1 MDYNELQRIIAAT
14 DASYAAA
21 SAPQVGGGGML
32 ATSGPNTAGMQ
43 AAVAARES
51 AVQAY
56 QSGQQSQRASSDGGG
71 GGGGGGYSPPPPPPA
86 PLLPVF
92 VPITSSI
99 TAIKQAPIDTVVFNE
114 DTVSIQQ
121 LTELL
126 YEQIGGMELI
136 NIAREDTVSGQDV
149 IYSPIS
155 NISSIWGQFN
165 PNNVIAVGSSFDT
178 FFSRF
183 AIDLILRGMNI
194 PYFNEDG
201 DLIIEID
208 DVLSDEEIHYQ
219 IASSGTINEVDI

>member
-1 MDYNELQRIIAAT
+1 MAKYWVPAI
-14 DASYAAA
+14 S
-21 SAPQVGGGGML
+21 GMGIYIPGHW
-32 ATSGPNTAGMQ
+32 AGEDDPYVPSGPEVGVPRLPVPVPDTP
-43 AAVAARES
+43 S
-51 AVQAY
+51 P
-56 QSGQQSQRASSDGGG
+56 SGGG
-71 GGGGGGYSPPPPPPA
+71 GGGGSPAPPAPPPA
-86 PLLPVF
+86 PLLPTF
-92 VPITSSI
+92 IPITSSI

-155 NISSIWGQFN
+155 NIGSIWGQYN

-208 DVLSDEEIHYQ
+208 NVLGDEEIHYQ

>member
-1 MDYNELQRIIAAT
+1 MARQPPPRRDVIPANAGGGMVNVIVP
-14 DASYAAA
+14 
-21 SAPQVGGGGML
+21 APQPYVPPRPYVPSVPEVGVPRGHLGPDLPSGGSGEGGGG
-32 ATSGPNTAGMQ
+32 
-43 AAVAARES
+43 AAPA
-51 AVQAY
+51 
-56 QSGQQSQRASSDGGG
+56 
-71 GGGGGGYSPPPPPPA
+71 PPAPPPA

-99 TAIKQAPIDTVVFNE
+99 TSIKQAPIDTVVFNE

-155 NISSIWGQFN
+155 NIGSIWGQFN

>member
-1 MDYNELQRIIAAT
+1 M
-14 DASYAAA
+14 
-21 SAPQVGGGGML
+21 SAGGGPGYWIGGVMGIPR
-32 ATSGPNTAGMQ
+32 TWVSTGPSPSDAIINTPR
-43 AAVAARES
+43 VET
-51 AVQAY
+51 
-56 QSGQQSQRASSDGGG
+56 GQNIVTNNPAPSGGG
-71 GGGGGGYSPPPPPPA
+71 GGSPAPPAPPPA
-86 PLLPVF
+86 PLLPTF
-92 VPITSSI
+92 IPITSSI

-136 NIAREDTVSGQDV
+136 NISREDTVSGQDV

-155 NISSIWGQFN
+155 NIGSIWGQFN

>member
-1 MDYNELQRIIAAT
+1 MSAGGRSGTEDFK
-14 DASYAAA
+14 SYAD
-21 SAPQVGGGGML
+21 V
-32 ATSGPNTAGMQ
+32 Q
-43 AAVAARES
+43 AALDRENAEWRDGAPGQSAKGAAARNWWYEQQIISSSRVDSTS
-51 AVQAY
+51 AAP
-56 QSGQQSQRASSDGGG
+56 SGGG
-71 GGGGGGYSPPPPPPA
+71 GGSPAPPAPPPA
-86 PLLPVF
+86 PLLPTF

-155 NISSIWGQFN
+155 NIGSIWGQFN

>member
-1 MDYNELQRIIAAT
+1 MSAGGRSGTEDFK
-14 DASYAAA
+14 SYAD
-21 SAPQVGGGGML
+21 V
-32 ATSGPNTAGMQ
+32 Q
-43 AAVAARES
+43 AALDRENAAWRDGAPGQSAKGAAARNWWYE
-51 AVQAY
+51 
-56 QSGQQSQRASSDGGG
+56 QQIISSSRVDSTAAAPSGGG
-71 GGGGGGYSPPPPPPA
+71 GGGGSLAPPAPPPA
-86 PLLPVF
+86 PLLPTF

>member
-1 MDYNELQRIIAAT
+1 MSAGGRSGTEDFK
-14 DASYAAA
+14 SYADVQAA
-21 SAPQVGGGGML
+21 LDRENAAWKNGAAGQSAEGAAARNWWYEQQIISSSRVDSTSA
-32 ATSGPNTAGMQ
+32 ATSG
-43 AAVAARES
+43 E
-51 AVQAY
+51 
-56 QSGQQSQRASSDGGG
+56 GGG
-71 GGGGGGYSPPPPPPA
+71 SPAPSAPPPA
-86 PLLPVF
+86 PLLPTF
-92 VPITSSI
+92 VPITSSVM
-99 TAIKQAPIDTVVFNE
+99 AIKQAPIDTVVFNE

-155 NISSIWGQFN
+155 NIGSIWGQFN

>member
-1 MDYNELQRIIAAT
+1 M
-14 DASYAAA
+14 
-21 SAPQVGGGGML
+21 SAGGGPGYWVGGIMGIPRIWVPTGPSPSDAVITP
-32 ATSGPNTAGMQ
+32 ATPVETGQNIRTTVDAPAPVSVP
-43 AAVAARES
+43 AAPA
-51 AVQAY
+51 
-56 QSGQQSQRASSDGGG
+56 
-71 GGGGGGYSPPPPPPA
+71 PPPPPPA
-86 PLLPVF
+86 PLLPTF

-121 LTELL
+121 LTDLL

-155 NISSIWGQFN
+155 NIGSIWGQFN

>member
-1 MDYNELQRIIAAT
+1 MSAGGRVGTEDFK
-14 DASYAAA
+14 SYAD
-21 SAPQVGGGGML
+21 V
-32 ATSGPNTAGMQ
+32 Q
-43 AAVAARES
+43 AALDREYVAQQAGAAGRSAEGTAARNWW
-51 AVQAY
+51 Y
-56 QSGQQSQRASSDGGG
+56 DQQIILSSMVDSTAAAPSGGG
-71 GGGGGGYSPPPPPPA
+71 GGSPAPPAPPPA
-86 PLLPVF
+86 PLLPTF

-99 TAIKQAPIDTVVFNE
+99 TSIKQAPIDTVVFNE

-155 NISSIWGQFN
+155 NIGSIWGQFN

>member
-1 MDYNELQRIIAAT
+1 
-14 DASYAAA
+14 
-21 SAPQVGGGGML
+21 
-32 ATSGPNTAGMQ
+32 
-43 AAVAARES
+43 
-51 AVQAY
+51 
-56 QSGQQSQRASSDGGG
+56 
-71 GGGGGGYSPPPPPPA
+71 
-86 PLLPVF
+86 
-92 VPITSSI
+92 
-99 TAIKQAPIDTVVFNE
+99 VFNE

-155 NISSIWGQFN
+155 NIGSIWGQYN

-194 PYFNEDG
+194 PYFDEDG

-208 DVLSDEEIHYQ
+208 NVLGDEEIHYQ

>member
-1 MDYNELQRIIAAT
+1 MAKVWHPPT
-14 DASYAAA
+14 MS
-21 SAPQVGGGGML
+21 GML
-32 ATSGPNTAGMQ
+32 FVPGYWSGEDDPVGTGQNIPTNIPEPTPQ
-43 AAVAARES
+43 PQPAAPA
-51 AVQAY
+51 
-56 QSGQQSQRASSDGGG
+56 
-71 GGGGGGYSPPPPPPA
+71 PPPPPPA
-86 PLLPVF
+86 PLLPTF

-155 NISSIWGQFN
+155 NIGSIWGQFN

>member
-1 MDYNELQRIIAAT
+1 MSAGGRVGTEDFK
-14 DASYAAA
+14 SYAD
-21 SAPQVGGGGML
+21 V
-32 ATSGPNTAGMQ
+32 Q
-43 AAVAARES
+43 AALDREYVAQQAGAAGQSAEGAAARNWWYE
-51 AVQAY
+51 
-56 QSGQQSQRASSDGGG
+56 QQIISSSRVDSTAAAPSGGG
-71 GGGGGGYSPPPPPPA
+71 GGGGSPAPPAPPPA
-86 PLLPVF
+86 PLLPTF

-136 NIAREDTVSGQDV
+136 NIAREDTISGQDV

-155 NISSIWGQFN
+155 NIASIWGQFN

>member
-1 MDYNELQRIIAAT
+1 MSAGGRVGTEDFK
-14 DASYAAA
+14 SYAD
-21 SAPQVGGGGML
+21 V
-32 ATSGPNTAGMQ
+32 Q
-43 AAVAARES
+43 AALDREYVAQQAGAAGRSAEGAAARNWW
-51 AVQAY
+51 Y
-56 QSGQQSQRASSDGGG
+56 DQQIILSSMVDSTAAAPSGGG
-71 GGGGGGYSPPPPPPA
+71 GGGGSPAPPAPPPA
-86 PLLPVF
+86 PLLPTF

-155 NISSIWGQFN
+155 NIGSIWGQFN

>member
-1 MDYNELQRIIAAT
+1 MAFE
-14 DASYAAA
+14 SYAD
-21 SAPQVGGGGML
+21 V
-32 ATSGPNTAGMQ
+32 Q
-43 AAVAARES
+43 AALDEEYAAWQGGAAGRS
-51 AVQAY
+51 AR
-56 QSGQQSQRASSDGGG
+56 GQEARDWWAAQTAAPSVGEGSTTPMSS
-71 GGGGGGYSPPPPPPA
+71 PPPA
-86 PLLPVF
+86 PVLPTF
-92 VPITSSI
+92 IPITSSI

-114 DTVSIQQ
+114 DSVSIQQ

-126 YEQIGGMELI
+126 YEEIGGMELI
-136 NIAREDTVSGQDV
+136 NISREDTVNGQDV
-149 IYSPIS
+149 VYSPIS
-155 NISSIWGQFN
+155 NIGSIWYQYN

-201 DLIIEID
+201 DLVIEID

>member
-1 MDYNELQRIIAAT
+1 MSAGGRSGTEDFK
-14 DASYAAA
+14 SYAD
-21 SAPQVGGGGML
+21 V
-32 ATSGPNTAGMQ
+32 Q
-43 AAVAARES
+43 AALDREYVAHQAGAAGQSAEGAAARNWWYEQQIISSSRVDSTS
-51 AVQAY
+51 AAP
-56 QSGQQSQRASSDGGG
+56 SGGG
-71 GGGGGGYSPPPPPPA
+71 GGSPAPPAPPPA
-86 PLLPVF
+86 PLLPTF

-155 NISSIWGQFN
+155 NIGSIWGQFN

>member
-1 MDYNELQRIIAAT
+1 MAKYWVPP
-14 DASYAAA
+14 SM
-21 SAPQVGGGGML
+21 SGML
-32 ATSGPNTAGMQ
+32 FVPGRWAGEDDPIETGQ
-43 AAVAARES
+43 NIPTNNPAPTPQPQPAAPAPS
-51 AVQAY
+51 
-56 QSGQQSQRASSDGGG
+56 
-71 GGGGGGYSPPPPPPA
+71 PPPPA

-136 NIAREDTVSGQDV
+136 NISREDTVSGQDV

-155 NISSIWGQFN
+155 NIGSIWGQYN

-194 PYFNEDG
+194 PYFDEDG

-208 DVLSDEEIHYQ
+208 NVLGDEEIHYQ

>member
-1 MDYNELQRIIAAT
+1 MSAGGRSGTEDFK
-14 DASYAAA
+14 SYAD
-21 SAPQVGGGGML
+21 V
-32 ATSGPNTAGMQ
+32 Q
-43 AAVAARES
+43 AALDREYVAQQAGAAGRSAEGTAARNWW
-51 AVQAY
+51 Y
-56 QSGQQSQRASSDGGG
+56 DQQINLSSMVDSTAAAPSGGG
-71 GGGGGGYSPPPPPPA
+71 GGGGSPAPPAPPPA
-86 PLLPVF
+86 PLLPTF

>member
-1 MDYNELQRIIAAT
+1 MINIIPPPP
-14 DASYAAA
+14 
-21 SAPQVGGGGML
+21 PQPYVPPKPYVP
-32 ATSGPNTAGMQ
+32 SGPEVGVPRGNPVVDNVDNG
-43 AAVAARES
+43 
-51 AVQAY
+51 
-56 QSGQQSQRASSDGGG
+56 GNGGG
-71 GGGGGGYSPPPPPPA
+71 GGAAPAPPAPPPA
-86 PLLPVF
+86 PLLPTF

-99 TAIKQAPIDTVVFNE
+99 TSIKQAPIDTVVFNE

-155 NISSIWGQFN
+155 NIGSIWGQFN

>member
-1 MDYNELQRIIAAT
+1 MAYNPDDPYGIGDLYNGNFDVDPSFFTSEPVRMREHAANNL
-14 DASYAAA
+14 AE
-21 SAPQVGGGGML
+21 PLGG
-32 ATSGPNTAGMQ
+32 TPY
-43 AAVAARES
+43 VP
-51 AVQAY
+51 
-56 QSGQQSQRASSDGGG
+56 ASSGDGNIGGG
-71 GGGGGGYSPPPPPPA
+71 GGGGGGSAPAPSAPPPA
-86 PLLPVF
+86 PLLPSF

-99 TAIKQAPIDTVVFNE
+99 TSIKQAPIDTVVFNE

-155 NISSIWGQFN
+155 NIGSIWGQFN

>member
-1 MDYNELQRIIAAT
+1 MAAKPPPRGSSGT
-14 DASYAAA
+14 YTPPAKSFT
-21 SAPQVGGGGML
+21 GGGMINLPPIPVPQPYIPPPL
-32 ATSGPNTAGMQ
+32 AGPPRTL
-43 AAVAARES
+43 RPS
-51 AVQAY
+51 PII
-56 QSGQQSQRASSDGGG
+56 DTGGG
-71 GGGGGGYSPPPPPPA
+71 GGGGGGGAAPALPAPPPPPPA
-86 PLLPVF
+86 PLLPTF

-99 TAIKQAPIDTVVFNE
+99 TSIKQAPIDTVVFNE

-155 NISSIWGQFN
+155 NIGSIWGQFN

>member
-1 MDYNELQRIIAAT
+1 MVFQN
-14 DASYAAA
+14 YAD
-21 SAPQVGGGGML
+21 V
-32 ATSGPNTAGMQ
+32 Q
-43 AAVAARES
+43 AALDREHAAWQAGAPGRS
-51 AVQAY
+51 AE
-56 QSGQQSQRASSDGGG
+56 GQEARDWWAGQTSSSGGG
-71 GGGGGGYSPPPPPPA
+71 GGGSPAPPAPPPA

-99 TAIKQAPIDTVVFNE
+99 TSIKQAPIDTVVFNE

-155 NISSIWGQFN
+155 NIGSIWGQFN

>member
-1 MDYNELQRIIAAT
+1 MSAGGGQGYYVGGIMGIPRIWIPTGPSPSDTVIDRGTQGVSTGQDVVTNNPAP
-14 DASYAAA
+14 
-21 SAPQVGGGGML
+21 APQ
-32 ATSGPNTAGMQ
+32 PQ
-43 AAVAARES
+43 PVAPA
-51 AVQAY
+51 
-56 QSGQQSQRASSDGGG
+56 
-71 GGGGGGYSPPPPPPA
+71 PPPPPPA
-86 PLLPVF
+86 PLLPTF

-136 NIAREDTVSGQDV
+136 NISREDTVSGQDV

-155 NISSIWGQFN
+155 NIGSIWGQFN

-219 IASSGTINEVDI
+219 IASNGTINEVDI

>member
-1 MDYNELQRIIAAT
+1 MARKPPPIINPLP
-14 DASYAAA
+14 SI
-21 SAPQVGGGGML
+21 GGGMV
-32 ATSGPNTAGMQ
+32 NII
-43 AAVAARES
+43 V
-51 AVQAY
+51 
-56 QSGQQSQRASSDGGG
+56 
-71 GGGGGGYSPPPPPPA
+71 PPPQPYVSENLVPTLPPKPQVEPQVEPQGNSGTGHAPAPPAPPPA
-86 PLLPVF
+86 PLLPAF
-92 VPITSSI
+92 VPIASSI

-155 NISSIWGQFN
+155 NIGSIWGQFN